1 MIRRLMLVIAGWAWL
16 GAATSAPAV
25 AGPVAAGGSHT
36 VVATPAGQVWV
47 WGANGSGQLGNG
59 TTTSRTVPALVPD
72 LTGVIAVAAGSNHT
86 LALKNDGTVW
96 AWGYNGHGQLGDGT
110 TTQRLI
116 AVQVAVLNDV
126 IAIAAGKYHSVALQ
140 ADGSVWTWG
149 LNNEGQLGNGTL
161 VSSSQPVYIAGAG
174 TAMAIGAG
182 QAHTL
187 VVRADGTAWAWGRN
201 SYGQLGD
208 NSTTQRLVPV
218 AMTGVTSAA
227 SVAGGEQ
234 HSLVRRAN
242 GSVVAC
248 GQNTV
253 GQLGDGTTTQ
263 RKTAVPVSGLTSA
276 ADIAAGIWHSL
287 AVRSDGTLW
296 AWGSNGNGQLGD
308 GTTTS
313 RALPIGPILSDL
325 GTVAA
330 ASHTVAVSPTGIV
343 RTWGSNGAGQLGD
356 GTTISRSWPT
366 ALSDA
371 GYAWWVSTP
380 VFSVATGTYTVSQT
394 VTITA
399 ATAGA
404 EIHYTLTG
412 DDPTQADTQIAS
424 GATVA
429 IDQTRTLKARAWKT
443 GSPPSAQAM
452 ATYTLAVAP
461 VSVSPTSGTFS
472 TPQTVTMS
480 TTTPGAVVRYTTN
493 GTVPTDASALYTA
506 PIVIGTTTLVQ
517 AAGFKPNWSPSSPTT
532 RTYTMNFGTLAAP
545 TAAPPGGSYPSL
557 VVVTLSALPGASI
570 RYTTDGTTP
579 SAGSPLYAGPFE
591 LSASRT
597 VKAIALHPDYTTSPV
612 TTAVY
617 TVVVA
622 APVLTPGAGTYTPN
636 QTIRIESATPGATL
650 RFTLTGLDPTDTDPT
665 IASGGTLVVG
675 EYTLKVKATKT
686 GCSPSTVTTAAYHV
700 SAGVGSGVMAAGEQH
715 VVAAR
720 PDGVAWAWGQ
730 GGYGQLGDGTTTAR
744 VQPVIVGGITGVRAV
759 AAGASHSLALL
770 ADGTVW
776 AWGAGY
782 SGQLGHG
789 GTSNRSWPVAVSAM
803 SNAVAITA
811 GSTHSVAVKA
821 DGTVWAWGA
830 NNQGQL
836 GDGTTT
842 QRLTPVQVVG
852 LTGVVAVAAG
862 SSHTLALKN
871 DGTVWAWG
879 NNGNGQLGD
888 GTTTSRVTPMVLT
901 GLTGITAVAAGAF
914 HTLALRGD
922 GTVWAWGNNGQ
933 GRLGDGTTTQRLT
946 PVAVQGLGGIAR
958 VAAGGSH
965 SLANDTSG
973 AIWAWGDN
981 GFGQL
986 GDGTTASRA
995 IAAPMTGLPE
1005 MVGVTAGQS
1014 SSQGLASDGTIW
1026 SWGRNTGGQLG
1037 DGTTIDRVIPVA
1049 ISGPGFAWIV
1059 ATPTLSLA
1067 AGRYTTAQTVT
1078 VTCSDPAAVLHYT
1091 TTGLDPTEGDPVIAS
1106 GGVVPVNVSLTL
1118 KVRGW
1123 KPGAPP
1129 SVVAGAAYELKV
1141 MTPTMS
1147 PSSGSYATPP
1157 SVVLATPT
1165 PGSTLTHTL
1174 DGTEPT
1180 SGSAPYTGPL
1190 LVNRPLTIKAVAF
1203 KTGWTPSDTAAGS
1216 YFVHEGIVATPVLT
1230 PAGGQITA
1238 PILVTATTA
1247 TPGATQRYTLDG
1259 TTPSQAS
1266 PQYIEPLLV
1275 SDTTT
1280 ITMRAY
1286 KSGWTPSP
1294 SVAATF
1300 TSGTPDVTPPPTVS
1314 PAGGRFTTRQ
1324 TVTITGPAGAILR
1337 YTLTGADPTES
1348 DATIAVGGTLV
1359 VDRALVLQ
1367 VRAWQSGLTPSAVR
1381 RAAFLITGA
1390 VAAGMSHSV
1399 ALAADRTV
1407 YGWGDNYFGQVGDGG
1422 FTTRLTPAAVASGV
1436 VAIAAGGH
1444 HTLALK
1450 EDSTAL
1456 SWGQNTYG
1464 QLGNGTTSTRPTP
1477 GTVSGLA
1484 QIVAVAAGEGH
1495 SLALRAD
1502 GSVWAWGNN
1511 SAGQLGDGTTSNRT
1525 TAVPVVGLSGVIAIA
1540 AAGNFSLAVV
1550 GDGAE
1555 AGTVWAWG
1563 ANASGQLGDGTTTS
1577 RALPVRVPGLSGI
1590 ATLAAGRDWALA
1602 GGADGRRW
1610 TWGANASGQLGDG
1623 TTAGRGT
1630 PLVSLGGALAV
1641 AVAAGAYHGLAF
1653 DGTGTVWGWGENGSG
1668 QLGIGSTPSFYS
1680 YCTVADHLP
1689 GVTGALDGA
1698 GGYSHSLILR
1708 ADGRVLATGANA
1720 VGQLG
1725 DGTTAARTEA
1735 IVVPGLALVP
1745 NEALMAD
1752 ADGDGLLTW
1761 REYELGTDPY
1771 DPDSNRN
1778 GLLDGDEALWA
1789 SATHP
1794 DPDGDGVPSVTES
1807 ARGTDPW
1814 VADTDGDGVTDAI
1827 DAFPLDPARNAAPA
1841 PTPGD
1846 TTPPVITLTAPTSA
1860 RPRLPGL

>member
-1 MIRRLMLVIAGWAWL
+1 MIRRLMLVMAGCCWL
-16 GAATSAPAV
+16 SVASSAPAV

-36 VVATPAGQVWV
+36 VVVTPAGQVWV
-47 WGANGSGQLGNG
+47 WGANGSGQLGDG
-59 TTTSRTVPALVPD
+59 TTTSRTIPTLVPA
-72 LTGVIAVAAGSNHT
+72 LTGVIAVAAGNLHT
-86 LALKNDGTVW
+86 LALTNDGTVW
-96 AWGYNGHGQLGDGT
+96 AWGHNGYGQLGDAT
-110 TTQRLI
+110 TTQRLTP
-116 AVQVAVLNDV
+116 VQVAVLNDV
-126 IAIAAGKYHSVALQ
+126 IAIAAGKYHSVALR

-174 TAMAIGAG
+174 TATAIGAG

-208 NSTTQRLVPV
+208 NSTTQRLEPV

-234 HSLVRRAN
+234 HSLVRRGN

-248 GQNTV
+248 GQNSV
-253 GQLGDGTTTQ
+253 GQLGDGTTIQ
-263 RKTAVPVSGLTSA
+263 RKTAVPVSGLTSV

-330 ASHTVAVSPTGIV
+330 ASHTVVVTPTGIV
-343 RTWGSNGAGQLGD
+343 RTWGSNSSGQLGD
-356 GTTISRSWPT
+356 GTTIGRTWPT
-366 ALSDA
+366 AISDA

-380 VFSVATGTYTVSQT
+380 VFSVATGIYTVSQT

-399 ATAGA
+399 ATPGA

-412 DDPTQADTQIAS
+412 DDPTEADAAIAS
-424 GATVA
+424 GASIL

-452 ATYTLAVAP
+452 AAYTLAVAP
-461 VSVSPTSGTFS
+461 VSVSPTSGTFP

-493 GTVPTDASALYTA
+493 GTAPTDASALYTA
-506 PIVIGTTTLVQ
+506 PIVVGTTTLVQ
-517 AAGFKPNWSPSSPTT
+517 AAGFKLNWSPSTPTT

-545 TAAPPGGSYPSL
+545 TPTPPGGSYASS
-557 VVVTLSALPGASI
+557 VVVTLSALPGASV

-579 SAGSPLYAGPFE
+579 YAGSPLYAGPFE

-597 VKAIALHPDYTTSPV
+597 VKAIALHPDYTTSPI

-622 APVLTPGAGTYTPN
+622 APTLTPGAGTYAPD

-675 EYTLKVKATKT
+675 AYTLKVKATKT
-686 GCSPSTVTTAAYHV
+686 GCTPSAVTTAAYHV
-700 SAGVGSGVMAAGEQH
+700 SAGVGSGVMAAGDQH
-715 VVAAR
+715 VLAAR
-720 PDGVAWAWGQ
+720 PDGVTWTWGQ
-730 GGYGQLGDGTTTAR
+730 NVYGQLGDGTTTPR
-744 VQPVIVGGITGVRAV
+744 LQPVIVGGITGVRAV
-759 AAGASHSLALL
+759 AAGASHSLALA
-770 ADGTVW
+770 ADETLW

-789 GTSNRSWPVAVSAM
+789 GSSNRSWPVAVTGLS
-803 SNAVAITA
+803 SVVAVAA
-811 GSTHSVAVKA
+811 GANHSVAVKA

-842 QRLTPVQVVG
+842 QRLAPVQVVG
-852 LTGVVAVAAG
+852 LTGVLALAAG
-862 SSHTLALKN
+862 GSSTLAVKA

-888 GTTTSRVTPMVLT
+888 GTTTSRLTPVVVT

-914 HTLALRGD
+914 HALALRGD
-922 GTVWAWGNNGQ
+922 GTVLAWGFNGQ

-946 PVAVQGLGGIAR
+946 PVAVQGLAGIAR

-965 SLANDTSG
+965 SLAADTSG
-973 AIWAWGDN
+973 GVWAWGDN
-981 GFGQL
+981 SYGQL
-986 GDGTTASRA
+986 GDGTTTSRTL
-995 IAAPMTGLPE
+995 AALVAGLPE
-1005 MVGVTAGQS
+1005 MVAVTAGQS
-1014 SSQGLASDGTIW
+1014 SAHALAGDGTIW

-1037 DGTTIDRVIPVA
+1037 DGTTIDRMVPVA
-1049 ISGPGFAWIV
+1049 ISGPGFSWTV

-1067 AGRYTTAQTVT
+1067 AGRYTTAQSVT

-1091 TTGLDPTEGDPVIAS
+1091 TAGVDPTEGDPVIAS
-1106 GGVVPVNVSLTL
+1106 GGTVPVNVSLTL

-1123 KPGAPP
+1123 KAGAPP
-1129 SVVAGAAYELKV
+1129 SVVVGAAYELKV
-1141 MTPTMS
+1141 MTATMS
-1147 PSSGSYATPP
+1147 PSSGSYTTPP
-1157 SVVLATPT
+1157 SIVVATPT
-1165 PGSTLTHTL
+1165 PGSTLTYTL

-1180 SGSAPYTGPL
+1180 SGSAAYTGPL
-1190 LVNRPLTIKAVAF
+1190 LADRLLTIKAVAF

-1230 PAGGQITA
+1230 PAGGTMTT
-1238 PILVTATTA
+1238 PTLVTATTA
-1247 TPGATQRYTLDG
+1247 TPGATLRYTLDG

-1266 PQYIEPLLV
+1266 ARYREPLLV
-1275 SDTTT
+1275 SETTT
-1280 ITMRAY
+1280 VTVRAY
-1286 KSGWTPSP
+1286 KSGWTSSS

-1300 TSGTPDVTPPPTVS
+1300 TNGTPDVTPPPTVS
-1314 PAGGRFTTRQ
+1314 PAGGRFITRQ
-1324 TVTITGPAGAILR
+1324 TVTITGPAGATLR
-1337 YTLTGADPTES
+1337 YTLTGADPTEG
-1348 DATIAVGGTLV
+1348 DATIPVGGTLV
-1359 VDRALVLQ
+1359 VDRALVLK
-1367 VRAWQSGLTPSAVR
+1367 VRAWQSGLAPSTTR
-1381 RAAFLITGA
+1381 RAAFLVTGA
-1390 VAAGMSHSV
+1390 VAAGIWHSV
-1399 ALAADRTV
+1399 ALAADSTV
-1407 YGWGDNYFGQVGDGG
+1407 YGWGYNYFGQVGDGG
-1422 FTTRLTPAAVASGV
+1422 FTTRLTPVAVATGA
-1436 VAIAAGGH
+1436 VAIAAGEH
-1444 HTLALK
+1444 HTLAVK
-1450 EDSTAL
+1450 EDGTAL
-1456 SWGQNTYG
+1456 SWGQNSYG
-1464 QLGNGTTSTRPTP
+1464 QLGNGTTSARPTP
-1477 GTVSGLA
+1477 GTVSGLT
-1484 QIVAVAAGEGH
+1484 QVVAVAAGQGH

-1502 GSVWAWGNN
+1502 GTVWAWGRNTD
-1511 SAGQLGDGTTSNRT
+1511 GQLGDGTTSNRT
-1525 TAVPVVGLSGVIAIA
+1525 TPVPVVGLSGVTAV
-1540 AAGNFSLAVV
+1540 AAGGDFSLAVV

-1577 RALPVRVPGLSGI
+1577 RPLPVRVPEISGI
-1590 ATLAAGRDWALA
+1590 ARLAAGRDWALA
-1602 GGADGRRW
+1602 GAADGRRW
-1610 TWGANASGQLGDG
+1610 TWGANAYGQLSDG
-1623 TTAGRGT
+1623 TTAGRGVPHPT
-1630 PLVSLGGALAV
+1630 SGGAPAV
-1641 AVAAGAYHGLAF
+1641 GLAAGAYHGLAV
-1653 DGTGTVWGWGENGSG
+1653 DGLGTPWGWGDNGSG
-1668 QLGIGSTPSFYS
+1668 QLGTGSLTCGGNP
-1680 YCTVADHLP
+1680 CAVTDRML
-1689 GVTGALDGA
+1689 GVTGALAVA
-1698 GGYSHSLILR
+1698 GGYSHSLVLR
-1708 ADGRVLATGANA
+1708 ADGRVLAAGGNA
-1720 VGQLG
+1720 AGQLG
-1725 DGTTAARTEA
+1725 DGTTTMRSSA
-1735 IVVPGLALVP
+1735 IVVPGFALAA
-1745 NEALMAD
+1745 NDALMAD
-1752 ADGDGLLTW
+1752 ADGDGLVTW
-1761 REYELGTDPY
+1761 REYIWGTDPY
-1771 DPDSNRN
+1771 NPDSNSN
-1778 GLLDGDEALWA
+1778 GLLDGDEALG
-1789 SATHP
+1789 SSPTHP
-1794 DPDGDGVPSVTES
+1794 DPDGDGVPSVVE
-1807 ARGTDPW
+1807 AAWGTDPW
-1814 VADTDGDGVTDAI
+1814 VADTDGDSVTDAI

-1860 RPRLPGL
+1860 RPRGPGL